1 MKNEK
6 DLNNVWKL
14 YTFED
19 ILNYGLD
26 NGFISSSDIINASKA
41 YEDPNKEYSDEEV
54 QEAIQSYGLENTL
67 VYLKNEYGL
76 DEIIDEIGTEE
87 IMDEIGDD
95 RLFDHIRDSWIIED
109 HDNEI
114 IEGHGEVEYDKGFN
128 DGIKETEKMFNNL
141 ADEHPD
147 KFHRFFCDLL
157 GCGYYDQEGI
167 NDKLKDFND
176 KLNKNSY
183 GVKYSIS
190 THNII

>member
-1 MKNEK
+1 MKNDKYLEK
-6 DLNNVWKL
+6 VWDF
-14 YTFED
+14 YTLED
-19 ILNYGLD
+19 ILNYGLE
-26 NGFISSSDIINASKA
+26 NNIISNSDIINASKA
-41 YEDPNKEYSDEEV
+41 YEDPNKEYDDESF

-67 VYLKNEYGL
+67 RYLRDEYELG
-76 DEIIDEIGTEE
+76 EIIDEIGTEE
-87 IMDEIGDD
+87 ILDDIGED

-147 KFHRFFCDLL
+147 KFHRFFCNLL
-157 GCGYYDQEGI
+157 GCGYYDQAGI
-167 NDKLKDFND
+167 NNKLKNFND

-183 GVKYSIS
+183 GVEYLMFTYK
-190 THNII
+190 TT